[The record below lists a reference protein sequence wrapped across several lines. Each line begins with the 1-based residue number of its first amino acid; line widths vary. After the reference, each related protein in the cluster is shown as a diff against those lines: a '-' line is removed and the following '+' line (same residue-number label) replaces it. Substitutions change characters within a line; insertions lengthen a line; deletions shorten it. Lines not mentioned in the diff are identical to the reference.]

1 MTNCSWE
8 PTRLPCSAHNASSAS
23 LSLMRALLSF
33 AAALIVLITAPVS
46 AFAGDVANGAKVF
59 SANCAACHAGGGNVV
74 NGEHTLQQ
82 DDLKAYLAQY
92 NNGHESAIVAQVTYG
107 LNEMPA
113 FIGTLT
119 ENQISDVAAYVEE
132 QASNGWS

>member
-1 MTNCSWE
+1 MTNCSRE
-8 PTRLPCSAHNASSAS
+8 PTRLLGSTHNALSA
-23 LSLMRALLSF
+23 LLTLMRALLSF
-33 AAALIVLITAPVS
+33 AAALILLIAAPVS
-46 AFAGDVANGAKVF
+46 ALAGDVANGAKVF

>member
-1 MTNCSWE
+1 
-8 PTRLPCSAHNASSAS
+8 
-23 LSLMRALLSF
+23 MRALLSF
-33 AAALIVLITAPVS
+33 AAALILLITAPVS
-46 AFAGDVANGAKVF
+46 AFAADPANGAKVF

-74 NGEHTLQQ
+74 NAEHTLSQ

>member
-1 MTNCSWE
+1 MALVRRFS
-8 PTRLPCSAHNASSAS
+8 LP
-23 LSLMRALLSF
+23 MRALLSVV
-33 AAALIVLITAPVS
+33 AAVVILITAPLS
-46 AFAGDVANGAKVF
+46 AFASDVANGAKVF

-74 NGEHTLQQ
+74 NGEHTLKQG
-82 DDLKAYLAQY
+82 DLKAYLAQY

>member
-1 MTNCSWE
+1 
-8 PTRLPCSAHNASSAS
+8 
-23 LSLMRALLSF
+23 MRALFSVV
-33 AAALIVLITAPVS
+33 AALILLISAPFS
-46 AFAGDVANGAKVF
+46 AFAGDAVNGAKVF

-82 DDLKAYLAQY
+82 DDLKAYLANY
-92 NNGHESAIVAQVTYG
+92 NDGPESAIEPQVTAAH
-107 LNEMPA
+107 NEKPA
-113 FIGTLT
+113 CSGTLT

>member
-1 MTNCSWE
+1 
-8 PTRLPCSAHNASSAS
+8 
-23 LSLMRALLSF
+23 MRALLSF
-33 AAALIVLITAPVS
+33 AAALILLMSTPLS
-46 AFAGDVANGAKVF
+46 ALAADAANGAKVF

-74 NGEHTLQQ
+74 NAEHTLRQ

-113 FIGTLT
+113 FIGVLT

>member
-1 MTNCSWE
+1 
-8 PTRLPCSAHNASSAS
+8 
-23 LSLMRALLSF
+23 MRALFSVVV
-33 AAALIVLITAPVS
+33 ALILLISSPVS
-46 AFAGDVANGAKVF
+46 AFAGDAVSGAKVF

-74 NGEHTLQQ
+74 NGEHTLKQ